1 MKMKR
6 MRSFAVGAVACL
18 AFFIAISSNDRAVSA
33 EKISIGLSSTDG
45 LYGPWFYAQEKGY
58 LAKYGFEST
67 MTILETGTRCVQAL
81 VAQSID
87 FCAADGSA
95 MINAIFAGSD
105 LVYLGTTVNVVAG
118 DIYGN
123 RNITSPEMIK
133 GGKWGIGS
141 FGSEAH
147 MVAKVTIK
155 HFKLSESD
163 VTIVQLGNQN
173 NRLAA
178 LDSGQIQVT
187 SLAPPANFRAAAMG
201 LPRLAKLADLKLDYL
216 SVGPAVSKSY
226 LRQHRASAKHF
237 LQAMGEAT
245 AAYQKDRAGAVDVLQ
260 KWLKI
265 TDRKQAEDTWEF
277 YAPLHDVNLRLTA
290 KGFELPLSLSDN
302 PKAAT
307 AKASDFADLSVLEEL
322 EKEGFFQKLK

>member
-1 MKMKR
+1 
-6 MRSFAVGAVACL
+6 
-18 AFFIAISSNDRAVSA
+18 
-33 EKISIGLSSTDG
+33 
-45 LYGPWFYAQEKGY
+45 
-58 LAKYGFEST
+58 
-67 MTILETGTRCVQAL
+67 
-81 VAQSID
+81 
-87 FCAADGSA
+87 
-95 MINAIFAGSD
+95 
-105 LVYLGTTVNVVAG
+105 
-118 DIYGN
+118 
-123 RNITSPEMIK
+123 
-133 GGKWGIGS
+133 
-141 FGSEAH
+141 
-147 MVAKVTIK
+147 
-155 HFKLSESD
+155 
-163 VTIVQLGNQN
+163 LGNQN